1 MIKQVQRKNIDD
13 ERWNSI
19 IAASKHETI
28 YPYTWY
34 MDASA
39 DQWFGLVMGDYEFI
53 MPVAYRKKYTI
64 KYIYQPFHNQ
74 QLGIYSEKM
83 VDEESSLMFLNKI
96 HKDFLK
102 GDYSFNS
109 GNNLPEDARY
119 TLSSRQNYVLS
130 LNGEYEALQK
140 NYTSNARRNLR
151 KSSQFELEI
160 SDGVGIKDFVEFK
173 HKNNRKSESEA
184 YYQNMS
190 RLLLELER
198 MGKSKLFGVYLEK
211 ELVAVAVFLFSKK
224 RIIDMLAASNEKGRE
239 SCAMYHLIDASIRK
253 HAGEELLLDFEGSSI
268 KSIARFFAD
277 FGSTPEIYQRVNFD
291 RLPLKK
297 NIGKKNV

>member
-1 MIKQVQRKNIDD
+1 MIKQIQRKNIDD

-39 DQWFGLVMGDYEFI
+39 DQWFGLVMGDYEFV
-53 MPVAYRKKYTI
+53 MPVAYRKKYSI

-74 QLGIYSEKM
+74 QLGIHSEKI
-83 VDEESSLMFLNKI
+83 VEDEISQMFLDKI
-96 HKDFLK
+96 YSDFLK

-109 GNNLPEDARY
+109 GNTLFEKPGY
-119 TLSSRQNYVLS
+119 TLNSRQNYVLS
-130 LNGEYEALQK
+130 LNGEYESLQK

-160 SDGVGIKDFVEFK
+160 SDSIGVKEFVEFK
-173 HKNNRKSESEA
+173 HNNNRKSEGDA
-184 YYQNMS
+184 YYQNMT

-198 MGKSKLFGVYLEK
+198 MGKSKLFGVYLDK
-211 ELVAVAVFLFSKK
+211 ELVAAAVFLFSER

-239 SCAMYHLIDASIRK
+239 SLAMYHLIDTSIRK
-253 HAGEELLLDFEGSSI
+253 HAGEDILLDFEGSSI
-268 KSIARFFAD
+268 KSIARFFGD
-277 FGSTPEIYQRVNFD
+277 FGATPEIYQRVNYN
-291 RLPLKK
+291 RLPLKETK
-297 NIGKKNV
+297 GKKNV